1 MPLRCLVPSLESL
14 ALSRVGQV
22 VTKVNAIDIDTYEY
36 LGVLLGT
43 HVYFWVSVC
52 RLGDLWFL
60 PLGSFSVLCAPGQV
74 AKAARERAGA
84 SEGLSLGGQPAPQ
97 VRLAQPG
104 SDIDGPP
111 LHLQVLACVDRLGHL
126 LLGSTPCIFH
136 PHIASA
142 TLAALSALIGDKS
155 SKTQSRWDP

>member
-1 MPLRCLVPSLESL
+1 MPLRCQVASLESL

-22 VTKVNAIDIDTYEY
+22 VTKVKRNRY
-36 LGVLLGT
+36 LYLWVLLGT
-43 HVYFWVSVC
+43 HVYFLVSVC

-60 PLGSFSVLCAPGQV
+60 PLGSFSVLCALGQV
-74 AKAARERAGA
+74 AKAASEWAGA

>member
-1 MPLRCLVPSLESL
+1 MCTSW
-14 ALSRVGQV
+14 
-22 VTKVNAIDIDTYEY
+22 Y
-36 LGVLLGT
+36 
-43 HVYFWVSVC
+43 
-52 RLGDLWFL
+52 
-60 PLGSFSVLCAPGQV
+60 LCADCEICGFYYFVHLTSDQV
-74 AKAARERAGA
+74 AKAASEWAGA

-104 SDIDGPP
+104 SDTDGPP

-155 SKTQSRWDP
+155 SKTQSRWVP